1 MHSDDS
7 QAIITKVITVHFVLM
22 GNNNPT
28 ARGQLRASSL
38 IVIYLRNPQFSE
50 CQGKCHPSSTDLRDP
65 CQALGM
71 RTLGL
76 AVDTIAPTCP
86 RPRSLQSPE
95 SWEGDK

>member
-38 IVIYLRNPQFSE
+38 IVIYLQNPQFSE
-50 CQGKCHPSSTDLRDP
+50 RQGEHHPSSTAPLDP
-65 CQALGM
+65 CQVLGR

-76 AVDTIAPTCP
+76 AIDTIAPTCP
-86 RPRSLQSPE
+86 RPRASL
-95 SWEGDK
+95 

>member
-28 ARGQLRASSL
+28 ARGRHRASSL
-38 IVIYLRNPQFSE
+38 IVIYLGNPQFSE
-50 CQGKCHPSSTDLRDP
+50 CQGKRHPSSTDLWDP

-71 RTLGL
+71 S
-76 AVDTIAPTCP
+76 IEHP
-86 RPRSLQSPE
+86 
-95 SWEGDK
+95 